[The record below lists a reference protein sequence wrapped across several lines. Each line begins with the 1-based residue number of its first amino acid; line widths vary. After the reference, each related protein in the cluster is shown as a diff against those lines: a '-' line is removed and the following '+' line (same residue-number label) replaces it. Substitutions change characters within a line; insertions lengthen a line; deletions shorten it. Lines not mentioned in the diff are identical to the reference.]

1 MLLLWQLYP
10 YQRRM
15 TKINN
20 RVLKIET
27 NIIVHKRTSTG
38 AAFHITLRTTE
49 MILSS
54 VCMYLSYS
62 YAEPPRTGPGLRS
75 GITRHELISTL
86 KKKKKSTC
94 VEWMVQPSPQNP
106 HKGGKCH
113 HHAVLND
120 KGHEYFIM
128 KTVHAVFIANQL
140 SLMESVCIWR
150 FDIFYL
156 QVE

>member
-15 TKINN
+15 TKIDD

-38 AAFHITLRTTE
+38 AAFHIRLRTTE
-49 MILSS
+49 MTLSS

-75 GITRHELISTL
+75 GITQHELIST
-86 KKKKKSTC
+86 
-94 VEWMVQPSPQNP
+94 
-106 HKGGKCH
+106 
-113 HHAVLND
+113 
-120 KGHEYFIM
+120 
-128 KTVHAVFIANQL
+128 
-140 SLMESVCIWR
+140 
-150 FDIFYL
+150 
-156 QVE
+156 